1 MEQSANLLE
10 VMIRKRQHELWLK
23 IVKEFEVEHKLNAQ
37 VQIWIRQGSVSEKA
51 YDLSRRR
58 GR

>member
-1 MEQSANLLE
+1 MEHPVNLLE

-37 VQIWIRQGSVSEKA
+37 VQMWIRQGSISEKA

-58 GR
+58 AR